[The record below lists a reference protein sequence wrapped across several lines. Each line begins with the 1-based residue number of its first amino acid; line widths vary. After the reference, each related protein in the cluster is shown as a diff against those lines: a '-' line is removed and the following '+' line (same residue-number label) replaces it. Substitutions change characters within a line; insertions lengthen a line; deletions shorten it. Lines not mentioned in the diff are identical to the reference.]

1 MERIYVVLDYV
12 SMYGLIFLF
21 VIVFLEY
28 LSIPGVPSGVIMPA
42 GGVLVA
48 NGDYSFMVVFLLSMI
63 AGILGSLIL
72 YFVGYYIG
80 NSALDWVYNKFS
92 KSRSSIDKVLSYF
105 DKFGERGIFVCRLF
119 PVARTLVSL
128 IAGTVRSN
136 IKTFIIYSVLGMSI
150 WNSLFIIIGY
160 VAAKFFIN

>member
-1 MERIYVVLDYV
+1 MDRIYVVLDYI
-12 SMYGLIFLF
+12 SKYGLIFLF

-28 LSIPGVPSGVIMPA
+28 LSIPGIPSGVIMPA
-42 GGVLVA
+42 GGILVA
-48 NGDYSFMVVFLLSMI
+48 NGDYSFMIVFLLSMI

-92 KSRSSIDKVLSYF
+92 KSRSSIDKVLSCF

>member
-1 MERIYVVLDYV
+1 MDRIYVVLDYI
-12 SMYGLIFLF
+12 SKYGLIFLF

-28 LSIPGVPSGVIMPA
+28 LSIPGIPSGVIMPA

-48 NGDYSFMVVFLLSMI
+48 NGDYSFMIIFLLSIISGMI
-63 AGILGSLIL
+63 GSLTL

-92 KSRSSIDKVLSYF
+92 KSRPSIDKVLSYF
-105 DKFGERGIFVCRLF
+105 DKFGERGIFICRLF

-136 IKTFIIYSVLGMSI
+136 IRTFIIYSVLGISI

-160 VAAKFFIN
+160 VTAKFFIN

>member
-1 MERIYVVLDYV
+1 MDRIYVVLDYI
-12 SMYGLIFLF
+12 SKYGLIFLF

-28 LSIPGVPSGVIMPA
+28 LSIPGIPSGVIMPA

-48 NGDYSFMVVFLLSMI
+48 YGDYSFMVVFLLSMI

-72 YFVGYYIG
+72 YFIGYYIG
-80 NSALDWVYNKFS
+80 NSALDWVYNKFY
-92 KSRSSIDKVLSYF
+92 KSRTSIDKVLSYF
-105 DKFGERGIFVCRLF
+105 DKFGQRGIFICRLF
-119 PVARTLVSL
+119 PFARTWVSL

-136 IKTFIIYSVLGMSI
+136 IRTFILYSVLGMSI
-150 WNSLFIIIGY
+150 WNSLFITIGY